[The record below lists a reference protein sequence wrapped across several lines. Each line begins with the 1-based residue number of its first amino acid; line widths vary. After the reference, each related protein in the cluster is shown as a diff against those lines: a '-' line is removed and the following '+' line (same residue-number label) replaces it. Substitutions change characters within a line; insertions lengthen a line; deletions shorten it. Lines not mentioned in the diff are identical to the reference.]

1 MPQSNMFLAKTFTVA
16 WGPLRKFH
24 TCFTV
29 NYISTFL
36 NVLLSFII
44 TFHDVIVRWWILSIL
59 YAMMVV
65 VLIIIFILW
74 LGVPVE

>member
-1 MPQSNMFLAKTFTVA
+1 MFLSKMFTVA

-24 TCFTV
+24 TCLTV
-29 NYISTFL
+29 NYIFAFL

-44 TFHDVIVRWWILSIL
+44 TFHDVIVRWGILIIL
-59 YAMMVV
+59 YAMMAV
-65 VLIIIFILW
+65 VLITIINLW